1 MCIPLHICLLMV
13 KEAHVPDQRQGKG
26 SVFTGEESGV
36 GQVNKGWKVEKET
49 LFGMRCN
56 IGTLNT
62 LKSLLATLCSSMYME
77 ECWIWHGK
85 EIEKD

>member
-1 MCIPLHICLLMV
+1 MFLTKDRGKAVCS
-13 KEAHVPDQRQGKG
+13 QGKSLVLERLIKDG
-26 SVFTGEESGV
+26 
-36 GQVNKGWKVEKET
+36 KWKKK

-77 ECWIWHGK
+77 GCWIWHGK